1 MRLQKFIAECG
12 IASRR
17 SAEKMI
23 ESGRVY
29 VNGEL
34 VDYMGCVIDPDC
46 DVVEIDGRVIKQESK
61 KYYIMINKP
70 KNYVTT
76 VSDDLGRPT
85 VMQLVSDINARI
97 YPVGR
102 LDFDTT
108 GLLIMTND
116 GEFANILTHPRHV
129 VNKAYIARID
139 KPLDEAQLQR
149 LRSGIELD
157 GSMTAPAK
165 AENIKHPQKGYEVKI
180 TIHEGKNRQ
189 VRRMLDAV
197 GANVMSLKRIAVGS
211 LTLGNLPEGKWRRLS
226 DAEINKLRGKGR

>member
-34 VDYMGCVIDPDC
+34 IDYMGCVIDPDR
-46 DVVEIDGRVIKQESK
+46 DVVEVDGRVIQPENK
-61 KYYIMINKP
+61 KYYIMLNKP

-139 KPLDEAQLQR
+139 KPLDENQLER

-157 GSMTAPAK
+157 GVMTSPAR
-165 AENIKHPQKGYEVKI
+165 AENIKRPQKGFEVKI
-180 TIHEGKNRQ
+180 IIHEGKNRQ

-197 GANVMSLKRIAVGS
+197 GANVMSLKRISVGS
-211 LTLGNLPEGKWRRLS
+211 VTLGNLPEGKWRKLS
-226 DAEINKLRGKGR
+226 EAEINKLRGKGK

>member
-17 SAEKMI
+17 SAEKII

-29 VNGEL
+29 VNGQL
-34 VDYMGCVIDPDC
+34 VDYMGFVVDEEN
-46 DVVEIDGRVIKQESK
+46 DVVELDGRVIKPQVK
-61 KYYIMINKP
+61 KHYIMLNKP

-85 VMQLVSDINARI
+85 VMNLVTDINARI

-116 GEFANILTHPRHV
+116 GDFANILTHPRHV
-129 VNKAYIARID
+129 VNKSYIARID
-139 KPLDEAQLQR
+139 KPLDENQLER
-149 LRSGIELD
+149 LRSGVELD
-157 GSMTAPAK
+157 GVMTAPAK
-165 AENIKHPQKGYEVKI
+165 AENIKRPQKGFEVKI
-180 TIHEGKNRQ
+180 TIHEGRNRQ
-189 VRRMLDAV
+189 VRRMLESV
-197 GANVMSLKRIAVGS
+197 GVNVMSLKRISIGS

-226 DAEINKLRGKGR
+226 DAEINKLRGKGK